1 MIILEPKK
9 LAGLLKRIYEE
20 FDVSKFSDRLKVQ
33 KFVYIL
39 QNRGINL
46 GYLFNFY
53 LYGPYSTDL
62 ARTAFNIEDYESIR
76 KARFISTDK
85 EKKFK
90 EILSKL
96 KNHKDDTRWLEGAS
110 SILLLKDLNYSKDTI
125 YKQLAIKKVPFE
137 KEDVDRIW
145 QELESWRWIE

>member
-1 MIILEPKK
+1 MKPEA
-9 LAGLLKRIYEE
+9 LAGLLKRLYEN
-20 FDVSKFSDRLKVQ
+20 FDVSKFPDRLKVQ

-62 ARTAFNIEDYESIR
+62 TRTAFQVEDYPSMREV
-76 KARFISTDK
+76 KFVKPET
-85 EKKFK
+85 EKKFE

-96 KNHKDDTRWLEGAS
+96 RNHKDDVRWLEGAS
-110 SILLLKDLNYSKDTI
+110 SILFLSEMGYGSDRI
-125 YKQLAIKKVPFE
+125 YQQLAKKKNPFKRDE
-137 KEDVDRIW
+137 IDKIW
-145 QELESWRWIE
+145 QDLKQWGWIE